1 MNIGAVILLVLTFG
15 TVLMLIQR
23 AEARRR
29 LLVAIIMAFVGLLAQ
44 RYAAYRELYTEAFW
58 GFIVAVVL
66 NLLFWVVI
74 GRYNPPGTSDDIQVL
89 GMDD

>member
-1 MNIGAVILLVLTFG
+1 MNIGAVILLALTFG
-15 TVLMLIQR
+15 TMLMLIQR

-29 LLVAIIMAFVGLLAQ
+29 LVVAIIMAFVGLLTQ
-44 RYAAYRELYTEAFW
+44 RYAAYRELYTEALW
-58 GFIVAVVL
+58 GFIVAVIL
-66 NLLFWVVI
+66 NLLFWVLI